1 MHKQGLNINAFC
13 LGLYLWE
20 EVFIRFSTTKVEGL
34 YHVAGESLSFFSF
47 LSFLSFLSPSLSI
60 PITAVPDSRSVF
72 CQFWCFCRRCR

>member
-34 YHVAGESLSFFSF
+34 YHVAGESLT
-47 LSFLSFLSPSLSI
+47 LSSSASASSASSALLLVNS
-60 PITAVPDSRSVF
+60 
-72 CQFWCFCRRCR
+72 